1 MVDDGNC
8 GIKRVYVDFFRY
20 FEVIKGSS
28 GLGLALKGGKDEN
41 CPILVKNMQRQ
52 GTHSYL
58 VWSVLGM
65 KLLRYIRNL
74 SYQSEG

>member
-1 MVDDGNC
+1 MVVDGNC

-20 FEVIKGSS
+20 FEVGSS

-41 CPILVKNMQRQ
+41 CPILVKNMQPQ

-74 SYQSEG
+74 SWIPI